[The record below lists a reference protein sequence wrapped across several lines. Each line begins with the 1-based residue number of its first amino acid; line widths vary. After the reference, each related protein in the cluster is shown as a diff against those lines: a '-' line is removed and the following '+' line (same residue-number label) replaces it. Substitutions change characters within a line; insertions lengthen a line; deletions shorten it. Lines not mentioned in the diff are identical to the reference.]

1 MRDKRTVK
9 YAMSKCFATS
19 QQHPMI
25 CMRPPPLL
33 HSNAGEKSLGK
44 KNWAMNPDIFL
55 DTADQTLAIASVIVH
70 TGEEI
75 NQGHYRIYHYQHD
88 RRNWNVVDDDQ
99 IITSTIGQPR
109 LGYIFLYKK
118 VPSDSP
124 LHKNNRVAHNQRL
137 DEAEQQQRQHQQQQM
152 EEGQQHQP
160 NQVQPDP
167 PMESEYARKKAQKQ
181 MESEDRLL
189 EKLQHNIAVL
199 KKKRLKAVR
208 NAQFHLSHNIV
219 LMGNN
224 PMISLSKEFL
234 ADLNTKMQ
242 RPKVIHPRF

>member
-1 MRDKRTVK
+1 
-9 YAMSKCFATS
+9 
-19 QQHPMI
+19 
-25 CMRPPPLL
+25 
-33 HSNAGEKSLGK
+33 
-44 KNWAMNPDIFL
+44 MNPDIFL

-88 RRNWNVVDDDQ
+88 QRNWNVVDDDQ

-109 LGYIFLYKK
+109 LGYILLYKK

-137 DEAEQQQRQHQQQQM
+137 DEAEQQQRQQRQHQQQQM

-160 NQVQPDP
+160 DQVQPDP
-167 PMESEYARKKAQKQ
+167 PMEYEYAKKKAQKEN
-181 MESEDRLL
+181 ESEDRLL
-189 EKLQHNIAVL
+189 EKLQHNLTVM
-199 KKKRLKAVR
+199 KRKRLEGVR
-208 NAQFHLSHNIV
+208 NAQFHLSHNVV

-224 PMISLSKEFL
+224 PMISLSKQCL
-234 ADLNTKMQ
+234 ADLTTKLQ
-242 RPKVIHPRF
+242 RPKVIHTQNNHPSMLLNLKS

>member
-1 MRDKRTVK
+1 
-9 YAMSKCFATS
+9 
-19 QQHPMI
+19 MI
-25 CMRPPPLL
+25 
-33 HSNAGEKSLGK
+33 
-44 KNWAMNPDIFL
+44 PDIFL

-70 TGEEI
+70 VGVTVKD
-75 NQGHYRIYHYQHD
+75 GHYKIYHYRHD
-88 RRNWNVVDDDQ
+88 KKDWNVVDDNKTMIQ
-99 IITSTIGQPR
+99 SKNPPQ

-118 VPSDSP
+118 VPRDSP
-124 LHKNNRVAHNQRL
+124 LHKDNRVAYNQRKQQERRQQKPQQKPME
-137 DEAEQQQRQHQQQQM
+137 EA
-152 EEGQQHQP
+152 EGQQHQP